1 MFWERIFM
9 IISFALIEFMH
20 GFALSFCGFMM
31 LKKFFFR
38 ETKKFFMFSICSGV
52 AISAA
57 LLIQL
62 FTSKNFSIDGTW
74 VLELFMLLL
83 ILCGWLLLTKRNSD
97 SLLSVALAVIFTEC
111 IINNFRKIVFACI
124 GVVIEESLRDW
135 REFVGYVVIYLVSF
149 GYIYLLATINKNKE
163 REPLSKWNMLLLT
176 GIVLVITILIEIYFT
191 FSEENIYGANRLAII
206 PVSVT
211 LLFIIVAVVLSVKSS
226 QTRYYSKINQLSEE
240 YMAAQAKH
248 FEKVRESDTEMRRL
262 RHDMKNHVLCMNELY
277 RLEKYHELGEYLKQ
291 LSNTVTEIQA
301 SIRTGNEI
309 VDAIIS
315 EKMEEAENFKIK
327 IHVDGDFK
335 GINISAMDLC
345 TILSNLLDNAVE
357 ATKVVKEPHR
367 EIFVSAK
374 KTGSFFF
381 LTVKNRTAFY
391 VEISDGMKTTKSNK
405 KEHGFGIG
413 NVDRAVKRCGG
424 EFRLDCNK
432 SAENYVFTA
441 EVMVPLGKAPS
452 QNR

>member
-1 MFWERIFM
+1 MSGERIFM

-20 GFALSFCGFMM
+20 GFALSFSSFMT
-31 LKKFFFR
+31 LKNLFFR

-52 AISAA
+52 AISAV
-57 LLIQL
+57 LLIQF
-62 FTSKNFSIDGTW
+62 FTSKNFSTDGTW

-83 ILCGWLLLTKRNSD
+83 ILCGWLFLTKKNSD
-97 SLLSVALAVIFTEC
+97 SLLSTILAVIFAEC
-111 IINNFRKIVFACI
+111 IIMNFRKIVFACMGLI
-124 GVVIEESLRDW
+124 MEETLRDW
-135 REFVGYVVIYLVSF
+135 REFGGYVI
-149 GYIYLLATINKNKE
+149 IYLLSFGFIYLLCTINKNKE

-176 GIVLVITILIEIYFT
+176 GIVLVITVLIEIYFT
-191 FSEENIYGANRLAII
+191 FSEENINSANGLAII

-211 LLFIIVAVVLSVKSS
+211 LLFIVVAVVLSVKSS

-262 RHDMKNHVLCMNELY
+262 RHDMKNHVLCMSELY
-277 RLEKYHELGEYLKQ
+277 RLEKYHELGECLKQ
-291 LSNTVTEIQA
+291 LSNTVTELHA

-315 EKMEEAENFKIK
+315 EKMEEAENFKIN

-357 ATKVVKEPHR
+357 AAKVVKENDR
-367 EIFVSAK
+367 DIFVSAK

-381 LTVKNRTAFY
+381 LTVKNMTGFY

-424 EFRLDCNK
+424 EFRLDCSK
-432 SAENYVFTA
+432 TAENYVFTA
-441 EVMVPLGKAPS
+441 EVMVPLGKETS

>member
-1 MFWERIFM
+1 MSVERIFM
-9 IISFALIEFMH
+9 IISFTLIEFMH
-20 GFALSFCGFMM
+20 GFALSFSGFMT
-31 LKKFFFR
+31 LKNLFFR

-52 AISAA
+52 AVSAVI
-57 LLIQL
+57 LTQYL
-62 FTSKNFSIDGTW
+62 TSNHLPIDGTW
-74 VLELFMLLL
+74 VWILFILLL
-83 ILCGWLLLTKRNSD
+83 ILCGWLLLTKRSSD
-97 SLLSVALAVIFTEC
+97 LLLSTVLAVSLAEC
-111 IINNFRKIVFACI
+111 IIINFRKIVFACM
-124 GVVIEESLRDW
+124 GFVMEESPRDW
-135 REFVGYVVIYLVSF
+135 KEFVGYVIIYFLSF
-149 GYIYLLATINKNKE
+149 GFIYLLCTIHKNKE

-176 GIVLVITILIEIYFT
+176 GIVLVITILIEIYFS

-211 LLFIIVAVVLSVKSS
+211 LLFIVVAVVLSVKSS

-240 YMAAQAKH
+240 YMSAQAKH

-291 LSNTVTEIQA
+291 LSNTVTEIGA

-315 EKMEEAENFKIK
+315 EKMEEAENYKIK

-357 ATKVVKEPHR
+357 AAKVVKESHR
-367 EIFVSAK
+367 EISVSAK
-374 KTGSFFF
+374 RTSSFFF

-391 VEISDGMKTTKSNK
+391 VEISDGMKTTKFNK

-413 NVDRAVKRCGG
+413 NVERAVKKCGG
-424 EFRLDCNK
+424 EFRLDCSK
-432 SAENYVFTA
+432 SADNYVFTA
-441 EVMVPLGKAPS
+441 EVMVPLGKEPS